1 MKRIVPPRRRTRL
14 FLAIVLGVLLGLLGT
29 TVLAA
34 RAVTGDWL
42 GFLVKP
48 GFPADLAELVAE
60 PGTQVVWG
68 DYRITL
74 QSAVGDGTAY
84 YVLVDIDTVSGQ
96 PLTVDPLHPLS
107 SSLPANI
114 QLDMR
119 IDTDSP
125 DFSSGWTEYRIDDQT
140 DPARATLIIRASLHS
155 SGRRPSWIKL
165 DIRRILA
172 VVPDPPAAK
181 QVSLAEGTWSFVIS
195 GRSGPQQVT
204 VRKKGMTVKVT
215 PLSLLITARLMPF
228 DEIGPLQLELS
239 DGRLID
245 LSLIGTGSSYDGF
258 LGTHWYLSA
267 LFEEQID
274 PGQVVCLIVA
284 GERIAFPQT
293 HH

>member
-1 MKRIVPPRRRTRL
+1 MFSDRYRKMNEQISPGPALTEQTMKRIVPPRRRTRL
-14 FLAIVLGVLLGLLGT
+14 V
-29 TVLAA
+29 
-34 RAVTGDWL
+34 
-42 GFLVKP
+42 
-48 GFPADLAELVAE
+48 LAELVAE
-60 PGTQVVWG
+60 PGTQVVWD

-204 VRKKGMTVKVT
+204 VKKKGMTVKVT

-274 PGQVVCLIVA
+274 PGQVVSLIVA